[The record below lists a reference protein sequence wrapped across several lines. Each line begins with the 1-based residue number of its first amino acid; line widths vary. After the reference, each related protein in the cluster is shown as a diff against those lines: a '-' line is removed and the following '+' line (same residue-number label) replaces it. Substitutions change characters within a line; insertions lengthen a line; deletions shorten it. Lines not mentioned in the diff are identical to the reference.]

1 LLSFGAESFV
11 FQYVI
16 QKFKI
21 EIYKALV
28 LPVVVYG
35 CETWPA
41 TLRLKRKLRMFEN
54 RMLRR
59 TFGPKVDE
67 VTGDWKNYIM
77 RSLMVCTPHP
87 ILFR

>member
-21 EIYKALV
+21 EICKAIV

-87 ILFR
+87 VLFR